1 MSTLVTILI
10 DGLIYASWLFLVA
23 AGLTLIFGVMK
34 VLNIAHG
41 NLYAIGAYVAAT
53 AMGYWFA
60 DRPPS
65 FMAFAIQL
73 GAAVLA
79 GVVVGLILDRGVLRR
94 LRGRD
99 EVSLALA
106 TYALLLMLD
115 DVIQFI
121 WGTAARS
128 ASVPYGL
135 LGSSEINGLRFN
147 NYEFVLLAAAIV
159 VGLSLWWLL
168 QRTRTGRC
176 LTAIIRDPEMS
187 AAMGIGV
194 ERLYLGTFVLGAVLA
209 ALGGAL
215 TTPMIQVAPGLGAEV
230 IVVTFAVVVIG
241 GMGSIPG
248 AAIGALVVGLARAS
262 TIHLFPFA
270 EVFIVYA
277 VMALVLAVRPEGLF
291 PQSALRKI

>member
-1 MSTLVTILI
+1 MSTLLTILI
-10 DGLIYASWLFLVA
+10 DGLIYGAWLFLVA

-65 FMAFAIQL
+65 FAAFAIQL
-73 GAAVLA
+73 GTAVVAGTALGLA
-79 GVVVGLILDRGVLRR
+79 LDRGVLRR

-106 TYALLLMLD
+106 TYALLLVLD

-121 WGTAARS
+121 WGTS
-128 ASVPYGL
+128 AYPASAPYGL

-147 NYEFVLLAAAIV
+147 NYEFVLLAAAAA
-159 VGLSLWWLL
+159 VGLLLWWLL

-176 LTAIIRDPEMS
+176 LAAIIRDPEMS
-187 AAMGIGV
+187 GAMGIDV
-194 ERLYLGTFVLGAVLA
+194 ERLYLATFMLGAVLA

-215 TTPMIQVAPGLGAEV
+215 TAPMIQVAPGLGAEV
-230 IVVTFAVVVIG
+230 IVVTFAVIVIG

-248 AAIGALVVGLARAS
+248 AAVGALVVGLARAA

-291 PQSALRKI
+291 PQAALRKI

>member
-41 NLYAIGAYVAAT
+41 NLYALGAYVAAT

-65 FMAFAIQL
+65 FMAFAIQV

-79 GVVVGLILDRGVLRR
+79 GVVMGLILDRGVLRR

-121 WGTAARS
+121 WGTAAHS
-128 ASVPYGL
+128 ASAPYGL

-147 NYEFVLLAAAIV
+147 NYEFVLLVAAIA

-187 AAMGIGV
+187 AAMGINV

-215 TTPMIQVAPGLGAEV
+215 TAPMIQVAPGLGAEV

-248 AAIGALVVGLARAS
+248 AAIGALIVGLARAS

-277 VMALVLAVRPEGLF
+277 VMALVLAIRPEGLF

>member
-1 MSTLVTILI
+1 MSTLITILI
-10 DGLIYASWLFLVA
+10 DGLIYGAWLFLVA

-41 NLYAIGAYVAAT
+41 NLYAIGAYVAAS

-60 DRPPS
+60 ERPPS
-65 FMAFAIQL
+65 FMAFALQL
-73 GAAVLA
+73 VAPVAA
-79 GVVVGLILDRGVLRR
+79 GVVMGLVIEAGVLRR

-106 TYALLLMLD
+106 TYALLLLLD

-121 WGTAARS
+121 WGTS
-128 ASVPYGL
+128 AYPAGAPYGL

-147 NYEFVLLAAAIV
+147 NYEFVLLGAAVV
-159 VGLSLWWLL
+159 VGLSLWWFL
-168 QRTRTGRC
+168 QRSLTGRC
-176 LTAIIRDPEMS
+176 LAALIRDPEMS
-187 AAMGIGV
+187 AAMGIDV
-194 ERLYLGTFVLGAVLA
+194 QHLYRAIFLLGAVLA
-209 ALGGAL
+209 ALGGSL
-215 TTPMIQVAPGLGAEV
+215 TAPMIQIAPGLGAEV

-248 AAIGALVVGLARAS
+248 AAVGALVVGLARAA

-277 VMALVLAVRPEGLF
+277 VMALVLAIRPEGLF
-291 PQSALRKI
+291 PQAALRKI

>member
-1 MSTLVTILI
+1 MTTLTTILI
-10 DGLIYASWLFLVA
+10 DGLIYGAWLFLVA

-53 AMGYWFA
+53 AMGHWFA

-65 FMAFAIQL
+65 FLAFGLQL
-73 GAAVLA
+73 GTALVA
-79 GVVVGLILDRGVLRR
+79 GVVMGWLLEKGVLQR

-106 TYALLLMLD
+106 TYALLLILD

-121 WGTAARS
+121 WGTSAQS
-128 ASVPYGL
+128 ASAPYGL

-147 NYEFVLLAAAIV
+147 NYEFVLLAAAIA

-176 LTAIIRDPEMS
+176 LTAVIRDPEMS
-187 AAMGIGV
+187 AAMGIHV
-194 ERLYLGTFVLGAVLA
+194 ERLYLLTFVLGAVLA

-215 TTPMIQVAPGLGAEV
+215 TAPMIQVAPGLGAEV
-230 IVVTFAVVVIG
+230 IVVTFAVIVIG

-248 AAIGALVVGLARAS
+248 AAIGALVVGLARAT

-277 VMALVLAVRPEGLF
+277 VMALVLAIRPEGLF

>member
-60 DRPPS
+60 ERPPS
-65 FMAFAIQL
+65 FVAFAIQL

-79 GVVVGLILDRGVLRR
+79 GVVMGLALDRGVLRR

-106 TYALLLMLD
+106 TYALLLILD

-121 WGTAARS
+121 WGTAAQS
-128 ASVPYGL
+128 AGAPYGL

-147 NYEFVLLAAAIV
+147 NYEFVLLAAAIA

-168 QRTRTGRC
+168 QRTHTGRC

-187 AAMGIGV
+187 AAMGINV
-194 ERLYLGTFVLGAVLA
+194 DRLYLATFTLGAVLA

-215 TTPMIQVAPGLGAEV
+215 TAPMIQVAPGLGAEV

-277 VMALVLAVRPEGLF
+277 VMALVLAIRPEGLF

>member
-1 MSTLVTILI
+1 METLAIIVI
-10 DGLIYASWLFLVA
+10 DGLIYGAWLFLVA

-41 NLYAIGAYVAAT
+41 NLYALGAYVAAT

-65 FMAFAIQL
+65 AVAFAIQI
-73 GAAVLA
+73 GAALLT
-79 GVVVGLILDRGVLRR
+79 GVVAGLVLEWTVLRR

-106 TYALLLMLD
+106 TYALLLILD
-115 DVIQFI
+115 DVLQYV
-121 WGTAARS
+121 WGTAAYP
-128 ASVPYGL
+128 ATAPYGL
-135 LGSSEINGLRFN
+135 LGSSEINGLLFN
-147 NYEFVLLAAAIV
+147 NYEFILLGAALL
-159 VGLSLWWLL
+159 VGVSLWYLL
-168 QRTRTGRC
+168 QRTHTGRC
-176 LTAIIRDPEMS
+176 LTALIRDPEMS
-187 AAMGIGV
+187 AAMGINV
-194 ERLYLGTFVLGAVLA
+194 QRMYTATFVLGAVLA

-215 TTPMIQVAPGLGAEV
+215 TAPMIQVAPGLGAEV
-230 IVVTFAVVVIG
+230 VVVTFAVVVIG
-241 GMGSIPG
+241 GLGSIPG
-248 AAIGALVVGLARAS
+248 AAVGALIVGLARAA

>member
-1 MSTLVTILI
+1 MTTLVTILI

-41 NLYAIGAYVAAT
+41 NLYAIGAYVT
-53 AMGYWFA
+53 AMALGYWFA

-73 GAAVLA
+73 GAAVLS
-79 GVVVGLILDRGVLRR
+79 GVVMGLILDWGVLRR

-121 WGTAARS
+121 WGTAAQS
-128 ASVPYGL
+128 ASAPYGL

-147 NYEFVLLAAAIV
+147 NYEFVLLVAAIA

-187 AAMGIGV
+187 AAMGINV

-215 TTPMIQVAPGLGAEV
+215 TAPMIQVAPGLGAEV
-230 IVVTFAVVVIG
+230 VVVTFAVVVIG

-277 VMALVLAVRPEGLF
+277 VMALVLAIRPEGLF

>member
-1 MSTLVTILI
+1 MTTLVTILI
-10 DGLIYASWLFLVA
+10 DGLIYGAWLFLVA
-23 AGLTLIFGVMK
+23 AGLTLVFGVMK

-41 NLYAIGAYVAAT
+41 NLYAIGAYVAAS

-65 FMAFAIQL
+65 FEAFAIQL
-73 GAAVLA
+73 AAAVVA
-79 GVVVGLILDRGVLRR
+79 GVATGLLLEKGVLQR

-106 TYALLLMLD
+106 TYALLLVLD
-115 DVIQFI
+115 DVIQFV
-121 WGTAARS
+121 WGTSAQS
-128 ASVPYGL
+128 ASAPYGL

-147 NYEFVLLAAAIV
+147 NYEFVLLAAAIA

-176 LTAIIRDPEMS
+176 LTAIIRDPEMA
-187 AAMGIGV
+187 AAMGIHV
-194 ERLYLGTFVLGAVLA
+194 ERLYLATFVLGAVLA

-215 TTPMIQVAPGLGAEV
+215 TAPMIQVAPGLGAEV
-230 IVVTFAVVVIG
+230 IVVTFAVIVIG

-248 AAIGALVVGLARAS
+248 AAVGALVVGLARAT

-277 VMALVLAVRPEGLF
+277 VMALVLAIRPEGLF
-291 PQSALRKI
+291 PQAALRKI